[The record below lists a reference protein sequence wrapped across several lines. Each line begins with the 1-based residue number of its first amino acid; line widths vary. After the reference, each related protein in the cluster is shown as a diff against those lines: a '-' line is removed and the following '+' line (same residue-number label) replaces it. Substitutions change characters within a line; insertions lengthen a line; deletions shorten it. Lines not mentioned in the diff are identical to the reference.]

1 MRREMAIGSRNLS
14 KVFIKKVTFQQKL
27 EGDEGI
33 GLVICI
39 GRATW
44 DKGTESAK
52 ALGQELV
59 CLFC

>member
-1 MRREMAIGSRNLS
+1 MAIENRNLS
-14 KVFIKKVTFQQKL
+14 KDFIKSVTFQQKL

-44 DKGTESAK
+44 GKGTDSAK
-52 ALGQELV
+52 ALGQQRV